1 MIKRLI
7 DLCLALFAGLV
18 FSLPFLAVG
27 LTVKEKLHLTLWA

>member
-1 MIKRLI
+1 MMKRLI

-27 LTVKEKLHLTLWA
+27 LTVKETLRLTFWA